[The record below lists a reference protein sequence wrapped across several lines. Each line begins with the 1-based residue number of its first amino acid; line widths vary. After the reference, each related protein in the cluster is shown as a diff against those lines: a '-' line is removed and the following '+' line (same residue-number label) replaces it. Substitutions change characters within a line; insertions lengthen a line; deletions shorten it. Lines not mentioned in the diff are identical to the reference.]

1 MKVQVDTTKN
11 NGNYPNHRKKQ
22 RRHRPRKTTSVDIGA
37 GRLGFPFLLQ
47 GLSFCDHG
55 SKHTSGAGSP
65 DHRIGRVVLVFVF
78 TADAGKT
85 FLARD
90 NETTPTLGTRDRRGV
105 GHACAR
111 LASLRVSAVGVVPW
125 GARRRRARG
134 AGARLA
140 GAVLHGRFG
149 GEIGARGVRRMQKER
164 HH

>member
-11 NGNYPNHRKKQ
+11 NGNYPNHRKNHPNRQ
-22 RRHRPRKTTSVDIGA
+22 ITSVEIGS
-37 GRLGFPFLLQ
+37 GFPFLLQ
-47 GLSFCDHG
+47 GLSFCDNG

-65 DHRIGRVVLVFVF
+65 DRRIGRVVLVFVF